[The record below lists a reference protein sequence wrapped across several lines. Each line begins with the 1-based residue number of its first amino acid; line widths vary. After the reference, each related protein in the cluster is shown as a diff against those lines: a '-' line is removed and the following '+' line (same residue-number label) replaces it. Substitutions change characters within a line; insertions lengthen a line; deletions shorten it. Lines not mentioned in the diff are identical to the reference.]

1 MSIKDNG
8 IGMSEAEIIDNL
20 GTIARSGTKK
30 FLETLS
36 GDSAKDAQLI
46 GQFGVGFYSAFIVA
60 DKVTVLTKRSDAPAV
75 RWESDGEGQYE
86 IQAAD
91 KTDRGTEV
99 ILHLR
104 DEDKEFLEPA
114 RLRQLVRKYSDHL
127 SIPIVLKTGDTEETL
142 NQAKAFWTRPKSE
155 LKDEDYQAFY
165 KHISHDTEDARVWAH
180 NKVEGNIEYTSLL
193 YLPKRA
199 PFDLFEREQKG
210 GIQLY
215 VKRVFIMDKAAE
227 LLPPYLR
234 FMRGLVDS
242 SDLPLN
248 VSRELLQN
256 NRTVEKIKAALV
268 KRTLDL
274 LEDLAAN
281 KPAEYAEFW
290 KTFGTVL
297 KEGIIDDPANKIRI
311 AKLLRF
317 NSTAESG
324 DAPNVTLEA
333 YVSRMKADQKAIYYL
348 TADTLAAA
356 RNSPHLEGF
365 RAKGMEVLLLT
376 DRIDEWVAG
385 HLHEFEGKTLANV
398 ASAAADVASA
408 IETPEKAA
416 AETRLQRHA
425 GSRLAKALAGKIAK
439 AQVSARLTDSPA
451 VLIAGEFGLSLRMG
465 RILKQAGQNN
475 PFATLPILE
484 LNPKHPLAQRLK
496 DTADEAAFADL
507 AHVLYDQAM
516 LAEGGELDD
525 PASFRAAR
533 EPADRG
539 RAFRAAENYSELS
552 MLTPQ
557 WAANDGAMAAG
568 GTPDVDDA
576 PLLDA
581 YSGAVIGALERVAP
595 AVTFIEV
602 AGPSRGR
609 AHAAG
614 ARSKPAVRVFSSRPT
629 ATCSPTV
636 MWSMAPTRSPCVSMT
651 IRDFTPI
658 SWAMTRIR
666 TWRCCAS
673 DTRARCRTRSSAIL
687 HA

>member
-1 MSIKDNG
+1 MTTETQPQIKEFQAETKQVLRLVIHSLYSHKEIFLRELISNASDACEKLRFEALARPDLLGADSLAVTLTPDSAAGTLSIRDNG
-8 IGMSEAEIIDNL
+8 IGMSEAEVIDNL

-60 DKVTVLTKRSDAPAV
+60 DKVTVLTKRTDAPGV
-75 RWESDGEGQYE
+75 RWDSDGEGQYE
-86 IQAAD
+86 VQED
-91 KTDRGTEV
+91 GKEDRGTEV

-104 DEDKEFLEPA
+104 DEDKEFLEA
-114 RLRQLVRKYSDHL
+114 GRLRQLVRKYSDHL
-127 SIPIVLKTGDTEETL
+127 GIPIVLKSGGTDETL
-142 NQAKAFWTRPKSE
+142 NQAKAFWTRPKAE

-165 KHISHDTEDARVWAH
+165 QHLTHDSEGARVWAH

-210 GIQLY
+210 GVQLY

-268 KRTLDL
+268 KRSLDL
-274 LEDLAAN
+274 LEDLAAD
-281 KPAEYAEFW
+281 KPEEYAEFW
-290 KTFGTVL
+290 KTFGVVL
-297 KEGIIDDPANKIRI
+297 KEGIIDDPAQKTRI

-317 NSTAESG
+317 HSTAGAG
-324 DAPNVTLEA
+324 DVPEVTLEA
-333 YVSRMKADQKAIYYL
+333 YISRMKSDQKAIYYL

-385 HLHEFEGKTLANV
+385 HLHEFEGKKLANV
-398 ASAAADVASA
+398 ATSAADVSSA

-416 AETRLQRHA
+416 AESAFKDTLARL
-425 GSRLAKALAGKIAK
+425 GKTLTGKIVS

-451 VLIAGEFGLSLRMG
+451 VLVAGEFGVSLRMG
-465 RILKQAGQNN
+465 RILKQAGQSN

-484 LNPKHPLAQRLK
+484 VNPKHPLTLRLK
-496 DTADEAAFADL
+496 DTEDETAFSDL

-525 PASFRAAR
+525 PAIFVRR
-533 EPADRG
+533 VNRLIVEG
-539 RAFRAAENYSELS
+539 LS
-552 MLTPQ
+552 AQPK
-557 WAANDGAMAAG
+557 
-568 GTPDVDDA
+568 
-576 PLLDA
+576 
-581 YSGAVIGALERVAP
+581 I
-595 AVTFIEV
+595 
-602 AGPSRGR
+602 
-609 AHAAG
+609 
-614 ARSKPAVRVFSSRPT
+614 
-629 ATCSPTV
+629 
-636 MWSMAPTRSPCVSMT
+636 
-651 IRDFTPI
+651 
-658 SWAMTRIR
+658 
-666 TWRCCAS
+666 
-673 DTRARCRTRSSAIL
+673 IL
-687 HA
+687 S

>member
-1 MSIKDNG
+1 MTTETEPAAAQKPQIKEFQAETKQVLRLVIHSLYSHKEIFLRELISNASDACEKLRFEAIAKPDLLGGDELSVTLTPDSSAGTLSVKDNG

-75 RWESDGEGQYE
+75 RWESDGEGQYQIE
-86 IQAAD
+86 AAD

-104 DEDKEFLEPA
+104 EDDKEFLEPA
-114 RLRQLVRKYSDHL
+114 RLRQFVRKYSDHL
-127 SIPIVLKTGDTEETL
+127 SIPITLKTGDESETV

-165 KHISHDTEDARVWAH
+165 KHISHDSEDARVWAH

-199 PFDLFEREQKG
+199 PFDLFDRDQKG
-210 GIQLY
+210 GMQLY
-215 VKRVFIMDKAAE
+215 VKRVFIMDRAAE

-256 NRTVEKIKAALV
+256 NRTVEKIKSALV
-268 KRTLDL
+268 KRSLDML
-274 LEDLAAN
+274 DELAA

-297 KEGIIDDPANKIRI
+297 KEGIIDDPANKVRI

-317 NSTAESG
+317 NSTAESA
-324 DAPNVTLEA
+324 DAPGVTLEA
-333 YVSRMKADQKAIYYL
+333 YVSRMKSDQKAIYYL
-348 TADTLAAA
+348 TADSLAAA

-365 RAKGMEVLLLT
+365 RAKDMEVLLLT
-376 DRIDEWVAG
+376 DRIDEWVAA

-398 ASAAADVASA
+398 ASSAADVASA

-416 AETRLQRHA
+416 AESEFKDTLDRL
-425 GSRLAKALAGKIAK
+425 GKSLTGKIAS

-451 VLIAGEFGLSLRMG
+451 VLVAGEFGMSLRMG

-484 LNPKHPLAQRLK
+484 VNAKHPIVARLK
-496 DTADEAAFADL
+496 DTADEAAFSDL

-525 PASFRAAR
+525 PAAFVRRVNRLIVEGLAAQ
-533 EPADRG
+533 PKII
-539 RAFRAAENYSELS
+539 LS
-552 MLTPQ
+552 
-557 WAANDGAMAAG
+557 
-568 GTPDVDDA
+568 
-576 PLLDA
+576 
-581 YSGAVIGALERVAP
+581 
-595 AVTFIEV
+595 
-602 AGPSRGR
+602 
-609 AHAAG
+609 
-614 ARSKPAVRVFSSRPT
+614 
-629 ATCSPTV
+629 
-636 MWSMAPTRSPCVSMT
+636 
-651 IRDFTPI
+651 
-658 SWAMTRIR
+658 
-666 TWRCCAS
+666 
-673 DTRARCRTRSSAIL
+673 
-687 HA
+687 

>member
-1 MSIKDNG
+1 MTPEIKEFQAETKQVLRLVIHSLYSHKEIFLRELVSNASDACEKLRFEAIANPALLGSEALSITLIPNTDAGTLTIKDNG
-8 IGMSEAEIIDNL
+8 IGMSEAEVIDNL

-60 DKVTVLTKRSDAPAV
+60 DKVTVLTKRGDSPGV
-75 RWESDGEGQYE
+75 RWESDGEGQYQ

-104 DEDKEFLEPA
+104 DEDKEFLEAA
-114 RLRQLVRKYSDHL
+114 RLRSWVRKYSDHL
-127 SIPIVLKTGDTEETL
+127 SIPIVLKADDKEETL

-165 KHISHDTEDARVWAH
+165 KHLTHDSEDARMWAH

-242 SDLPLN
+242 ADLPLN

-256 NRTVEKIKAALV
+256 NRTVEKIKSALV
-268 KRTLDL
+268 KRSLDM

-281 KPAEYAEFW
+281 KPEEYADFW
-290 KTFGTVL
+290 KTFGGVL
-297 KEGIIDDPANKIRI
+297 KEGIIEDSANRLRI

-317 NSTAESG
+317 NSTAEGG
-324 DAPNVTLEA
+324 DAPTVTLEA
-333 YVSRMKADQKAIYYL
+333 YVARMKPEQKAIYSL
-348 TADTLAAA
+348 PADSLAAA

-365 RAKGMEVLLLT
+365 RSKGMEVLLLT
-376 DRIDEWVAG
+376 DRIDEWVAA

-398 ASAAADVASA
+398 ATSAADVASA

-416 AETRLQRHA
+416 AENTFKDTLDRL
-425 GSRLAKALAGKIAK
+425 GKSLLGKIAG
-439 AQVSARLTDSPA
+439 AQVSAPLTHSPA
-451 VLIAGEFGLSLRMG
+451 ELVGGALGMSLRMG

-475 PFATLPILE
+475 PFA
-484 LNPKHPLAQRLK
+484 A
-496 DTADEAAFADL
+496 
-507 AHVLYDQAM
+507 
-516 LAEGGELDD
+516 
-525 PASFRAAR
+525 
-533 EPADRG
+533 
-539 RAFRAAENYSELS
+539 
-552 MLTPQ
+552 
-557 WAANDGAMAAG
+557 
-568 GTPDVDDA
+568 
-576 PLLDA
+576 
-581 YSGAVIGALERVAP
+581 
-595 AVTFIEV
+595 
-602 AGPSRGR
+602 
-609 AHAAG
+609 
-614 ARSKPAVRVFSSRPT
+614 
-629 ATCSPTV
+629 
-636 MWSMAPTRSPCVSMT
+636 
-651 IRDFTPI
+651 
-658 SWAMTRIR
+658 
-666 TWRCCAS
+666 
-673 DTRARCRTRSSAIL
+673 
-687 HA
+687 

>member
-1 MSIKDNG
+1 MSTETQSAAESKPQIKEFQAETKQVLRLVIHSLYSHKEIFLRELISNASDACEKLRFEAIATPELLGGDSLSIALTPDSAAGTLRIKDNG
-8 IGMSEAEIIDNL
+8 IGMSQEEVIDNL

-60 DKVTVLTKRSDAPAV
+60 DKVTVLSKRGDAPGV
-75 RWESDGEGQYE
+75 RWESDGEGKYE
-86 IQAAD
+86 IEASH
-91 KTDRGTEV
+91 KSDRGTEV

-127 SIPIVLKTGDTEETL
+127 STPIVLKTGDTEETV

-165 KHISHDTEDARVWAH
+165 KHLTHDSEDARMWAH

-199 PFDLFEREQKG
+199 PFDLYERDQKG

-234 FMRGLVDS
+234 FMRGLVDTA
-242 SDLPLN
+242 DLPLN

-256 NRTVEKIKAALV
+256 NRTVEKIKSALV
-268 KRTLDL
+268 KRSLDM

-281 KPAEYAEFW
+281 KPEEYAEFW
-290 KTFGTVL
+290 KTFGGVL
-297 KEGIIDDPANKIRI
+297 KEGIIDDQVNKTRI

-324 DAPNVTLEA
+324 EVPSVTLET
-333 YVSRMKADQKAIYYL
+333 YVSRMKAEQKAIYFL
-348 TADTLAAA
+348 TADSLAAA

-365 RAKGMEVLLLT
+365 RSKGLEVLLLT
-376 DRIDEWVAG
+376 DRIDEWVAA

-398 ASAAADVASA
+398 ATAAADVASA

-416 AETRLQRHA
+416 AESSLKDTLERL
-425 GSRLAKALAGKIAK
+425 GKSLLGKIAS
-439 AQVSARLTDSPA
+439 AQVSSRLTDSPA
-451 VLIAGEFGLSLRMG
+451 VLVAGEFGMSLRMG

-475 PFATLPILE
+475 PFATLPVLE
-484 LNPKHPLAQRLK
+484 VNPKHPLIERLK
-496 DTADEAAFADL
+496 DTTDDAAFGDL

-525 PASFRAAR
+525 PATFVRRVNRLIVEGIAAQ
-533 EPADRG
+533 PKII
-539 RAFRAAENYSELS
+539 LS
-552 MLTPQ
+552 
-557 WAANDGAMAAG
+557 
-568 GTPDVDDA
+568 
-576 PLLDA
+576 
-581 YSGAVIGALERVAP
+581 
-595 AVTFIEV
+595 
-602 AGPSRGR
+602 
-609 AHAAG
+609 
-614 ARSKPAVRVFSSRPT
+614 
-629 ATCSPTV
+629 
-636 MWSMAPTRSPCVSMT
+636 
-651 IRDFTPI
+651 
-658 SWAMTRIR
+658 
-666 TWRCCAS
+666 
-673 DTRARCRTRSSAIL
+673 
-687 HA
+687 

>member
-1 MSIKDNG
+1 MTTETEPAAAQKPQIKEFQAETKQVLRLVIHSLYSHKEIFLRELISNASDACEKLRFEAIAKPELLGSDALSITLTPDTGAGTLSIKDNG

-60 DKVTVLTKRSDAPAV
+60 DKVTVLTKRSDSPAV

-104 DEDKEFLEPA
+104 DEDKEFLEAA

-127 SIPIVLKTGDTEETL
+127 SIPIVLKTGDTQETL

-165 KHISHDTEDARVWAH
+165 KHISHDSEDARVWAH

-193 YLPKRA
+193 YLPKHA
-199 PFDLFEREQKG
+199 PFDLYDRDQKG

-281 KPAEYAEFW
+281 KPQEYAEFW
-290 KTFGTVL
+290 KTFGTVF
-297 KEGIIDDPANKIRI
+297 KEGIIDDPANKVRI
-311 AKLLRF
+311 AKLMRF
-317 NSTAESG
+317 HSTAESG

-365 RAKGMEVLLLT
+365 RAQGMEVLLLT

-385 HLHEFEGKTLANV
+385 HLHEFEGKPLANV
-398 ASAAADVASA
+398 ASAAADVAST
-408 IETPEKAA
+408 IEIPEKAA
-416 AETRLQRHA
+416 AESAFKDTLD
-425 GSRLAKALAGKIAK
+425 RLAKALAGKIAK

-465 RILKQAGQNN
+465 RILKQAGQSN
-475 PFATLPILE
+475 PFAALPILE
-484 LNPKHPLAQRLK
+484 LNPKHPLVLRLK
-496 DTADEAAFADL
+496 DTADAEAFADL

-516 LAEGGELDD
+516 LAEGGELED
-525 PASFRAAR
+525 PASFVRR
-533 EPADRG
+533 VNKLIVEG
-539 RAFRAAENYSELS
+539 LS
-552 MLTPQ
+552 AQPK
-557 WAANDGAMAAG
+557 
-568 GTPDVDDA
+568 
-576 PLLDA
+576 
-581 YSGAVIGALERVAP
+581 I
-595 AVTFIEV
+595 
-602 AGPSRGR
+602 
-609 AHAAG
+609 
-614 ARSKPAVRVFSSRPT
+614 
-629 ATCSPTV
+629 
-636 MWSMAPTRSPCVSMT
+636 
-651 IRDFTPI
+651 
-658 SWAMTRIR
+658 
-666 TWRCCAS
+666 
-673 DTRARCRTRSSAIL
+673 IL
-687 HA
+687 S

>member
-1 MSIKDNG
+1 MTTETQPRIKEFQAETKQVLRLVIHSLYSHKEIFLRELISNASDACEKLRFEALAKPELMGAEVLSVTLNPDSAAGTLSIKDNG
-8 IGMSEAEIIDNL
+8 IGMSEADVIDNL
-20 GTIARSGTKK
+20 GTIARSGTKR

-60 DKVTVLTKRSDAPAV
+60 DKVTVLSKRSGEPAV
-75 RWESDGEGQYE
+75 RWDSDGEGQYE
-86 IQAAD
+86 IQDSD
-91 KTDRGTEV
+91 KSDRGTEV

-127 SIPIVLKTGDTEETL
+127 SIPVTLKTGDSEETL

-165 KHISHDTEDARVWAH
+165 KHLTHDADEARMWAH

-210 GIQLY
+210 GVHLY

-256 NRTVEKIKAALV
+256 NRIVEKIKSALV
-268 KRTLDL
+268 KRSIDM

-281 KPAEYAEFW
+281 KPEGYAEFW

-297 KEGIIDDPANKIRI
+297 KEGIIEDAANKARL

-317 NSTAESG
+317 HSTADAG
-324 DAPNVTLEA
+324 DAPRTTLEE
-333 YVSRMKADQKAIYYL
+333 YVSRMKPDQKAIYYL

-385 HLHEFEGKTLANV
+385 HLHEFEGKNLANV
-398 ASAAADVASA
+398 ASAAAEVASA

-416 AETRLQRHA
+416 NQSAFKDALERL
-425 GSRLAKALAGKIAK
+425 GKALSGKIAS
-439 AQVSARLTDSPA
+439 AQISARLTDSPA
-451 VLIAGEFGLSLRMG
+451 VLVAGEFGVSLRMG

-475 PFATLPILE
+475 PFATPPILE
-484 LNPKHPLAQRLK
+484 INPKHPLVERLK
-496 DTADEAAFADL
+496 DTADDAAFGEL

-516 LAEGGELDD
+516 LAEGGELED
-525 PASFRAAR
+525 PATFVRRVNRLIVEGLAAQ
-533 EPADRG
+533 PKII
-539 RAFRAAENYSELS
+539 LS
-552 MLTPQ
+552 
-557 WAANDGAMAAG
+557 
-568 GTPDVDDA
+568 
-576 PLLDA
+576 
-581 YSGAVIGALERVAP
+581 
-595 AVTFIEV
+595 
-602 AGPSRGR
+602 
-609 AHAAG
+609 
-614 ARSKPAVRVFSSRPT
+614 
-629 ATCSPTV
+629 
-636 MWSMAPTRSPCVSMT
+636 
-651 IRDFTPI
+651 
-658 SWAMTRIR
+658 
-666 TWRCCAS
+666 
-673 DTRARCRTRSSAIL
+673 
-687 HA
+687 

>member
-1 MSIKDNG
+1 MTTESQPITDTPPQIKEFQAETKQVLRLVIHSLYSHKEIFLRELISNASDALEKLRFEAIAKPDLLGADSLSVTLTPDSAAGTLSIKDNG

-20 GTIARSGTKK
+20 GTIARSGTKR

-60 DKVTVLTKRSDAPAV
+60 DKVTVLSKRSDAPAV
-75 RWESDGEGQYE
+75 RWDSDGEGQYQ
-86 IQAAD
+86 IQISD

-127 SIPIVLKTGDTEETL
+127 SIPVILKAGDSAETL
-142 NQAKAFWTRPKSE
+142 NQAKAFWTRPKAE

-165 KHISHDTEDARVWAH
+165 KHLTHDSEDARAWAH

-193 YLPKRA
+193 YLPKQP

-210 GIQLY
+210 GIHLY

-256 NRTVEKIKAALV
+256 NRTVEKIKSALV
-268 KRTLDL
+268 KRSLDL

-281 KPAEYAEFW
+281 KPQEYAEFW
-290 KTFGTVL
+290 KTFGVVL
-297 KEGIIDDPANKIRI
+297 KEGIIDDPGQKVRI

-317 NSTAESG
+317 NSTAEASG
-324 DAPNVTLEA
+324 AEAPGGSAPEVTLEA
-333 YVSRMKADQKAIYYL
+333 YVARMKPDQKAIYYL
-348 TADTLAAA
+348 TADSLTAA

-365 RAKGMEVLLLT
+365 RAKNMEVLLLT
-376 DRIDEWVAG
+376 DRIDEWVAA
-385 HLHEFEGKTLANV
+385 HLHEFEGKKLANV
-398 ASAAADVASA
+398 ASSAADVASA

-416 AETRLQRHA
+416 AESAFKDTLDRL
-425 GSRLAKALAGKIAK
+425 GKSLLGKIAS

-451 VLIAGEFGLSLRMG
+451 VLVAGEFGVSLRMG

-484 LNPKHPLAQRLK
+484 VNPKHPLVERLRQTQ
-496 DTADEAAFADL
+496 DDASFSDL

-525 PASFRAAR
+525 PAIFVRR
-533 EPADRG
+533 VNRLIVEG
-539 RAFRAAENYSELS
+539 LS
-552 MLTPQ
+552 AQPK
-557 WAANDGAMAAG
+557 
-568 GTPDVDDA
+568 
-576 PLLDA
+576 
-581 YSGAVIGALERVAP
+581 I
-595 AVTFIEV
+595 
-602 AGPSRGR
+602 
-609 AHAAG
+609 
-614 ARSKPAVRVFSSRPT
+614 
-629 ATCSPTV
+629 
-636 MWSMAPTRSPCVSMT
+636 
-651 IRDFTPI
+651 
-658 SWAMTRIR
+658 
-666 TWRCCAS
+666 
-673 DTRARCRTRSSAIL
+673 IL
-687 HA
+687 S

>member
-1 MSIKDNG
+1 MTTETQPQTKEFQAETKQVLRLVIHSLYSHKEIFLRELISNASDACEKLRFEALAKPELLGSDELSVHLVPDGAAGTLSIRDNG
-8 IGMSEAEIIDNL
+8 IGMSEAEVIDNL
-20 GTIARSGTKK
+20 GTIARSGTRR

-60 DKVTVLTKRSDAPAV
+60 DKVTVLTKRTDSEAV
-75 RWESDGEGQYE
+75 RWESDGEGQYQ
-86 IQAAD
+86 IQRGE

-104 DEDKEFLEPA
+104 EEDKEFLEPG

-127 SIPIVLKTGDTEETL
+127 SIPIVLKSGETEETV

-165 KHISHDTEDARVWAH
+165 KHLTHDSEDARAWAH
-180 NKVEGNIEYTSLL
+180 NKVEGSIEYTSLL

-215 VKRVFIMDKAAE
+215 VKRVFIMDRAAE

-234 FMRGLVDS
+234 FMRGLVDTA
-242 SDLPLN
+242 DLPLN

-256 NRTVEKIKAALV
+256 NRTVEKIKSALV
-268 KRTLDL
+268 KRSLEL

-281 KPAEYAEFW
+281 KPEEYAQFW
-290 KTFGTVL
+290 KTFGVVL
-297 KEGIIDDPANKIRI
+297 KEGIIEDPGQKERI

-317 NSTAESG
+317 HSTAGG
-324 DAPNVTLEA
+324 DAPEVTLEQ
-333 YVSRMKADQKAIYYL
+333 YVSRMQPDQKAIYFL

-356 RNSPHLEGF
+356 RNSPHLEAF

-385 HLHEFEGKTLANV
+385 HMHEFGGKTLANV
-398 ASAAADVASA
+398 ASSAADVASA

-416 AETRLQRHA
+416 AESAFKDTAERL
-425 GSRLAKALAGKIAK
+425 GKVLSGKIAS

-451 VLIAGEFGLSLRMG
+451 VLVAGEFGVSLRMG
-465 RILKQAGQNN
+465 RILKQAGQSN

-484 LNPKHPLAQRLK
+484 LNPKHPLVERLR
-496 DTADEAAFADL
+496 DTADEATFADL
-507 AHVLYDQAM
+507 AYVLYDQAM

-525 PASFRAAR
+525 PAIFVRRVNRLIVEGLAA
-533 EPADRG
+533 
-539 RAFRAAENYSELS
+539 
-552 MLTPQ
+552 Q
-557 WAANDGAMAAG
+557 Q
-568 GTPDVDDA
+568 
-576 PLLDA
+576 
-581 YSGAVIGALERVAP
+581 
-595 AVTFIEV
+595 
-602 AGPSRGR
+602 
-609 AHAAG
+609 
-614 ARSKPAVRVFSSRPT
+614 SK
-629 ATCSPTV
+629 
-636 MWSMAPTRSPCVSMT
+636 
-651 IRDFTPI
+651 I
-658 SWAMTRIR
+658 
-666 TWRCCAS
+666 
-673 DTRARCRTRSSAIL
+673 IL
-687 HA
+687 G

>member
-1 MSIKDNG
+1 MTPEIKEFQAETKQVLRLVIHSLYSHKEIFLRELVSNASDACEKLRFEAIAKPDLLGSDSLSITLTPDSAAGTLSIKDNG
-8 IGMSEAEIIDNL
+8 IGMSQEEVIDNL

-60 DKVTVLTKRSDAPAV
+60 DKVTVLSKRSDAPGV
-75 RWESDGEGQYE
+75 RWESDGEGQYQV
-86 IQAAD
+86 QASD
-91 KTDRGTEV
+91 KPDRGTEV

-104 DEDKEFLEPA
+104 EEDKEFLEPA
-114 RLRQLVRKYSDHL
+114 RLRTLVRKYSDHL
-127 SIPIVLKTGDTEETL
+127 STPIVLKTSDKEETV

-165 KHISHDTEDARVWAH
+165 KHISHDSEDARMWAH

-199 PFDLFEREQKG
+199 PFDLYERDQKG

-256 NRTVEKIKAALV
+256 NRTVEKIKSALV
-268 KRTLDL
+268 KRTLDM

-281 KPAEYAEFW
+281 KPEEYAEFW
-290 KTFGTVL
+290 KTFGGVL
-297 KEGIIDDPANKIRI
+297 KEGIIEDNANRTRI

-324 DAPNVTLEA
+324 DAPTVTLEA
-333 YVSRMKADQKAIYYL
+333 YVSRMKAEQKAIYYL
-348 TADTLAAA
+348 TADSLAAA

-365 RAKGMEVLLLT
+365 RSAGLEVLLLT
-376 DRIDEWVAG
+376 DRIDEWVAA

-398 ASAAADVASA
+398 ATSAADVASA

-416 AETRLQRHA
+416 AENTFKDTLDRL
-425 GSRLAKALAGKIAK
+425 GKSLLGKIAG

-451 VLIAGEFGLSLRMG
+451 VLVAGEFGMSLRMG
-465 RILKQAGQNN
+465 RILKQAGQSN

-484 LNPKHPLAQRLK
+484 INPKHPIVERLK
-496 DTADEAAFADL
+496 DTADESAFGDL

-525 PASFRAAR
+525 PAIFVRR
-533 EPADRG
+533 VNRLIVEG
-539 RAFRAAENYSELS
+539 LS
-552 MLTPQ
+552 AQPK
-557 WAANDGAMAAG
+557 
-568 GTPDVDDA
+568 
-576 PLLDA
+576 
-581 YSGAVIGALERVAP
+581 I
-595 AVTFIEV
+595 
-602 AGPSRGR
+602 
-609 AHAAG
+609 
-614 ARSKPAVRVFSSRPT
+614 
-629 ATCSPTV
+629 
-636 MWSMAPTRSPCVSMT
+636 
-651 IRDFTPI
+651 
-658 SWAMTRIR
+658 
-666 TWRCCAS
+666 
-673 DTRARCRTRSSAIL
+673 IL
-687 HA
+687 S

>member
-1 MSIKDNG
+1 MSTETEAKTKQFQAETKQVLRLVIHSLYSHKEIFLRELISNASDACEKLRFEAIANPELLGADALQVTLTPDSTAGTLSVKDNG
-8 IGMSEAEIIDNL
+8 IGMSEAEMIDNL
-20 GTIARSGTKK
+20 GTIARSGTRK

-60 DKVTVLTKRSDAPAV
+60 DKVTVLSKRAGAPGV
-75 RWESDGEGQYE
+75 RWESDGEGEYQ
-86 IQAAD
+86 IQEDGKA
-91 KTDRGTEV
+91 DRGTEV

-104 DEDKEFLEPA
+104 EEDKEFLEAA

-127 SIPIVLKTGDTEETL
+127 SIPIVLKSADSDETL
-142 NQAKAFWTRPKSE
+142 NQAKAFWTRPKSD

-165 KHISHDTEDARVWAH
+165 KHLTHDSQEARVWAH
-180 NKVEGNIEYTSLL
+180 NKVEGGIEYTSLL

-199 PFDLFEREQKG
+199 PFDLFEREQKTG
-210 GIQLY
+210 VQLY

-242 SDLPLN
+242 ADLPLN

-268 KRTLDL
+268 KRSLDL

-281 KPAEYAEFW
+281 KPEEYAEFW
-290 KTFGTVL
+290 QTFGVVL
-297 KEGIIDDPANKIRI
+297 KEGIIDDPGQKTRI

-317 NSTAESG
+317 HSTTENG
-324 DAPNVTLEA
+324 EAPVVTLEA
-333 YVSRMKADQKAIYYL
+333 YVSRMQPEQKSIYYL
-348 TADTLAAA
+348 TADSLAAA

-398 ASAAADVASA
+398 TSAAADVASA

-416 AETRLQRHA
+416 AESAFKHTLERL
-425 GSRLAKALAGKIAK
+425 GKTLSGKIAS

-451 VLIAGEFGLSLRMG
+451 VLVAGEFGMSLRMG
-465 RILKQAGQNN
+465 RILKQAGQSN

-484 LNPKHPLAQRLK
+484 LNPKHPLVLRLK
-496 DTADEAAFADL
+496 DSEDDAAFADL

-525 PASFRAAR
+525 PAIFVRR
-533 EPADRG
+533 MNRLIVEG
-539 RAFRAAENYSELS
+539 LS
-552 MLTPQ
+552 AQPKL
-557 WAANDGAMAAG
+557 
-568 GTPDVDDA
+568 
-576 PLLDA
+576 
-581 YSGAVIGALERVAP
+581 
-595 AVTFIEV
+595 
-602 AGPSRGR
+602 
-609 AHAAG
+609 
-614 ARSKPAVRVFSSRPT
+614 
-629 ATCSPTV
+629 
-636 MWSMAPTRSPCVSMT
+636 
-651 IRDFTPI
+651 
-658 SWAMTRIR
+658 
-666 TWRCCAS
+666 
-673 DTRARCRTRSSAIL
+673 IL
-687 HA
+687 S

>member
-1 MSIKDNG
+1 MTTETQPITETPPQIKEFQAETKQVLRLVIHSLYSHKEIFLRELISNASDACEKLRFEAIAQPDLLGADSLSVTLTPDSAAKTLTIKDNG
-8 IGMSEAEIIDNL
+8 VGMSEAEIIDNL

-60 DKVTVLTKRSDAPAV
+60 DKVTVLSKRSDTPAV
-75 RWESDGEGQYE
+75 RWDSDGEGQYQ
-86 IQAAD
+86 IQVSG

-127 SIPIVLKTGDTEETL
+127 SIPVILKTGDSAETL

-165 KHISHDTEDARVWAH
+165 KHLTHDSEDARVWAH

-210 GIQLY
+210 GIHLY

-256 NRTVEKIKAALV
+256 NRTVEKIKSALV
-268 KRTLDL
+268 KRSLDL

-281 KPAEYAEFW
+281 KPQEYAEFW
-290 KTFGTVL
+290 KTFGAVL
-297 KEGIIDDPANKIRI
+297 KEGIIDDPAQKIRI

-317 NSTAESG
+317 NSTAESS
-324 DAPNVTLEA
+324 DALGATAPEVTLEA
-333 YVSRMKADQKAIYYL
+333 YVSRMKPDQKAIYYL
-348 TADTLAAA
+348 TADSLTAA

-365 RAKGMEVLLLT
+365 RAKGMEVLLLI
-376 DRIDEWVAG
+376 DRIDEWVAA
-385 HLHEFEGKTLANV
+385 HLHDFEGKTLANV
-398 ASAAADVASA
+398 ASSAADVASA

-416 AETRLQRHA
+416 AESAFKNTLDRL
-425 GSRLAKALAGKIAK
+425 GKSLLGKIAS

-451 VLIAGEFGLSLRMG
+451 VLVAGEFGMSLRMG

-484 LNPKHPLAQRLK
+484 VNPKHPLVERLRQTQ
-496 DTADEAAFADL
+496 DDASFSDL

-525 PASFRAAR
+525 PAIFVRR
-533 EPADRG
+533 VNRLIVEG
-539 RAFRAAENYSELS
+539 LS
-552 MLTPQ
+552 AQPK
-557 WAANDGAMAAG
+557 
-568 GTPDVDDA
+568 
-576 PLLDA
+576 
-581 YSGAVIGALERVAP
+581 I
-595 AVTFIEV
+595 
-602 AGPSRGR
+602 
-609 AHAAG
+609 
-614 ARSKPAVRVFSSRPT
+614 
-629 ATCSPTV
+629 
-636 MWSMAPTRSPCVSMT
+636 
-651 IRDFTPI
+651 
-658 SWAMTRIR
+658 
-666 TWRCCAS
+666 
-673 DTRARCRTRSSAIL
+673 IL
-687 HA
+687 S